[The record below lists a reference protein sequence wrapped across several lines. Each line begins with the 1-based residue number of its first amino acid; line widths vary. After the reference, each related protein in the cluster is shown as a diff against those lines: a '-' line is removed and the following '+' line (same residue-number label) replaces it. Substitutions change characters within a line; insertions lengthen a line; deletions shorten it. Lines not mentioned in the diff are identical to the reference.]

1 MSILKKSRT
10 EKVLDYRNHNY
21 QEFLEILIEELLA
34 FCKDDDVL
42 LTELVSHLDS
52 TEIRDDVKY
61 VISKMRDDK
70 INSILD
76 EIH

>member
-1 MSILKKSRT
+1 MSKQPK
-10 EKVLDYRNHNY
+10 NAFHPG
-21 QEFLEILIEELLA
+21 EILIEELLE

-42 LTELVSHLDS
+42 LTELISHLDNS
-52 TEIRDDVKY
+52 KIKDDVNY

-76 EIH
+76 ERS

>member
-1 MSILKKSRT
+1 MSIKKNRT
-10 EKVLDYRNHNY
+10 EKVLDYRKHNY
-21 QEFLEILIEELLA
+21 QEFLEILIEELLT

-52 TEIRDDVKY
+52 TEIRDDVKL

-76 EIH
+76 ERP

>member
-1 MSILKKSRT
+1 MSLIKKTRT
-10 EKVLDYRNHNY
+10 EKVLDYRKHNY
-21 QEFLEILIEELLA
+21 QEFLEILIEELLK

-42 LTELVSHLDS
+42 LTELISHLDNS
-52 TEIRDDVKY
+52 EIKDDVNY

-76 EIH
+76 ESP

>member
-1 MSILKKSRT
+1 MSLIKKART
-10 EKVLDYRNHNY
+10 EKVLEYRKHNY

-34 FCKDDDVL
+34 FCKDDDIL
-42 LTELVSHLDS
+42 LTELISHLDS

-76 EIH
+76 ERS

>member
-1 MSILKKSRT
+1 MQL
-10 EKVLDYRNHNY
+10 YRKHNY
-21 QEFLEILIEELLA
+21 QEFLEILIEELLE

-42 LTELVSHLDS
+42 LTELISHLDNS
-52 TEIRDDVKY
+52 EIKDDVNY

-76 EIH
+76 ERS